1 MAFIDIK
8 DPKKRDAIVADYL
21 STIKHV
27 QQQNEDERTVGLQKD
42 VELEKT
48 FKPIIKATEKST
60 AAITK
65 ELEGLKRPT
74 IIHPSRKRKW
84 DGTIATKAI
93 DYYLNTHNK
102 QNLDK
107 YYGIQRD
114 DNNELVMG
122 DKIVTVDGNSNIHV
136 DNAIYKGTTGL
147 WSLIMSAAPK
157 DDSYTERDLEEYSE
171 LARKTDV
178 INHPRSVGERGRPL
192 QTVKRRM
199 LETITQSQ
207 NKEVAGS
214 GIQFLPGDIR
224 GLHTKLNL
232 LLAEFHAGNTSTRN
246 EIVSILDELL
256 RRKRM
261 SRREYTDINTFLA
274 SSL

>member
-8 DPKKRDAIVADYL
+8 DAKKRDAIVADYL

-27 QQQNEDERTVGLQKD
+27 QQNEEDERTVGLQKH
-42 VELEKT
+42 VELEET
-48 FKPIIKATEKST
+48 FKPIINATEKST

-65 ELEGLKRPT
+65 ELETLKRPNPT
-74 IIHPSRKRKW
+74 RKRKW
-84 DGTIATKAI
+84 DETLQTTAI
-93 DYYLNTHNK
+93 DYYLQGNK
-102 QNLDK
+102 NLDK

-122 DKIVTVDGNSNIHV
+122 DKKVTVDGKSNIHV
-136 DNAIYKGTTGL
+136 DNTSYKGTTGL

-157 DDSYTERDLEEYSE
+157 DTSYNERDLEEYSE
-171 LARKTDV
+171 LAQRTDL
-178 INHPRSVGERGRPL
+178 INNPRGVGDRGRPS

-199 LETITQSQ
+199 LEKITHSQ
-207 NKEVAGS
+207 EKEVSGS

-261 SRREYTDINTFLA
+261 SRREYTDINTFIA

>member
-1 MAFIDIK
+1 MAFIDIT

-27 QQQNEDERTVGLQKD
+27 QQQNEDERTVGLQKNI
-42 VELEKT
+42 ELEKT
-48 FKPIIKATEKST
+48 FKPIIVATEKST

-74 IIHPSRKRKW
+74 TIQRNRKW
-84 DGTIATKAI
+84 DENTASTAI
-93 DYYLNTHNK
+93 DYYLNEYNK
-102 QNLDK
+102 DNLDK

-114 DNNELVMG
+114 KNNELVMG
-122 DKIVTVDGNSNIHV
+122 EKKVIVDENSNIQV
-136 DNAIYKGTTGL
+136 DNTTYKGTTGL
-147 WSLIMSAAPK
+147 WSLIMLTAPK
-157 DDSYTERDLEEYSE
+157 DNTFTERDLEEYRE
-171 LARKTDV
+171 LALRTNV
-178 INHPRSVGERGRPL
+178 MNHPLSVGDRGRPTT
-192 QTVKRRM
+192 TVKRRM
-199 LETITQSQ
+199 LESITQS
-207 NKEVAGS
+207 KEGT

-256 RRKRM
+256 RRKRI
-261 SRREYTDINTFLA
+261 SREEYTDINTFLA

>member
-1 MAFIDIK
+1 MRDLPNLIKIGKDEFESLHIDK
-8 DPKKRDAIVADYL
+8 F
-21 STIKHV
+21 
-27 QQQNEDERTVGLQKD
+27 D
-42 VELEKT
+42 V
-48 FKPIIKATEKST
+48 
-60 AAITK
+60 
-65 ELEGLKRPT
+65 LKVME
-74 IIHPSRKRKW
+74 S
-84 DGTIATKAI
+84 GESF
-93 DYYLNTHNK
+93 DYYLNTDNK

-147 WSLIMSAAPK
+147 WSLIMSTAPK
-157 DDSYTERDLEEYSE
+157 DDSYTERYLEEYSE
-171 LARKTDV
+171 LAQKTDV
-178 INHPRSVGERGRPL
+178 INHPRGVGERGRPL

-199 LETITQSQ
+199 LETITQPQ
-207 NKEVAGS
+207 DAKEVAGS

-261 SRREYTDINTFLA
+261 SRKEYTDINTFLA